1 MLLILNLCRNS
12 FSSFRRLLKYINYRI
27 TGGMSL
33 IAIEDPNLL
42 ELCALERKFQRRASL
57 CDVQGFQKDL
67 LCVVYLALCIRRSRL
82 KTLPRSTK
90 MTRIKL
96 ALSLSLFQA
105 CKWTPRPLLL
115 LFRCCA
121 QQSQRDRFVVLVV
134 LWGIARL
141 V

>member
-1 MLLILNLCRNS
+1 MLVILNLCHNS

-42 ELCALERKFQRRASL
+42 ELCALERNFQRRASL
-57 CDVQGFQKDL
+57 SDVQGFQKYL

-96 ALSLSLFQA
+96 ALLLSLFQA
-105 CKWTPRPLLL
+105 CKWTLRPLFYSPFAALNNL
-115 LFRCCA
+115 CGIDSLSWLF
-121 QQSQRDRFVVLVV
+121 SWV
-134 LWGIARL
+134 
-141 V
+141 

>member
-1 MLLILNLCRNS
+1 MLVILNLCHNS
-12 FSSFRRLLKYINYRI
+12 FSSFHRLLQYIKYRI
-27 TGGMSL
+27 TGGVSL

-42 ELCALERKFQRRASL
+42 ELCAPERKFQCRASL
-57 CDVQGFQKDL
+57 CNVQGFQKYL
-67 LCVVYLALCIRRSRL
+67 LCIVYVALCIRQSRL
-82 KTLPRSTK
+82 KTLPRSAK
-90 MTRIKL
+90 MTRIEL

-115 LFRCCA
+115 LSLCCT
-121 QQSQRDRFVVLVV
+121 QQSLRDRFLVLVV